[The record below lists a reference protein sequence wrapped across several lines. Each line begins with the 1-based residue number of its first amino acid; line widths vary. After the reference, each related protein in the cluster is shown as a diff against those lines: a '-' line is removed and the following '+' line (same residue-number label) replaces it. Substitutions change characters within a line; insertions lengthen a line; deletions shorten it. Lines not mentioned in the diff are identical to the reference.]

1 MAKNRLNREVF
12 IKQYALTGNGK
23 ESALAAGSTE
33 TSAAVAASRLLK
45 DDNVLTRVREERQK
59 LADQLCVNTDS
70 LLLKLQDVYEKCTA
84 AKPVMEWDYEEHKM
98 VETGEYVFDSKGA
111 LKAIELMGD
120 FTGAL
125 KKTVDVNTNPGT
137 GKLDAILKQ
146 LEGSENG

>member
-45 DDNVLTRVREERQK
+45 DDKVLSRIREERRR
-59 LADQLCVNTDS
+59 LADQLCVNKES
-70 LLLKLQDVYEKCTA
+70 LLLNTMDVFERCMA
-84 AKPVMEWDYEEHKM
+84 LKPVMKWNYEEHKM
-98 VETGEYVFDSKGA
+98 VEAGEYAFDAKGA
-111 LKAIELMGD
+111 LKAIEIMGE
-120 FTGAL
+120 FIGVA
-125 KKTVDVNTNPGT
+125 KTVDVNTKIGA
-137 GKLDAILKQ
+137 GKLEDILKQ